1 MSARVLAAITVPLA
15 LLSWGVVALFTA
27 AVPPSLPAYA
37 VLLPLAGLA
46 VTMTAAV
53 PVWLLAHAF
62 HVPGTGERPAFAL
75 RAAAWIGVWAI
86 ICLALQL
93 AGLPVWG
100 AALALAVVLG
110 LLETF
115 LLQGRRAGK

>member
-15 LLSWGVVALFTA
+15 LLSWGAVALFTA

-37 VLLPLAGLA
+37 VLLPLGGLA
-46 VTMTAAV
+46 VTMTAAL

-62 HVPGTGERPAFAL
+62 HMPGTGDRPALAF
-75 RAAAWIGVWAI
+75 RVAAWIGLWAV
-86 ICLALQL
+86 ICVVLQL

-115 LLQGRRAGK
+115 LLQGWRTGK